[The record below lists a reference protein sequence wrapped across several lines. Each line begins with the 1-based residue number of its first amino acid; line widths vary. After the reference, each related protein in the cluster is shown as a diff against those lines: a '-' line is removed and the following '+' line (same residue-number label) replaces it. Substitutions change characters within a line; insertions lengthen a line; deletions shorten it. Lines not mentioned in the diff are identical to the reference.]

1 MSDWTRRKFIKTT
14 GAGIA
19 ASASPFIVATVGAR
33 VAPSERVRHA
43 VIGTGGQGRSHCR
56 GFADVKDCDLV
67 AICDVDPERRARA
80 AKGLPNSNKIAQYED
95 YRRIIDDKT
104 IDTISI
110 ATPDH
115 WHTPVALAAIVAGKH
130 VYVEKPCGHNIIEGH
145 LLTEAAKKFRKCVQH
160 GTQKR
165 SSSDV
170 KAAVQF
176 MREGGLG
183 KVRMAKAIN
192 HQLRGPIGRAP
203 ESDPP
208 PGVNYDLWLGP
219 APKHRFTK
227 NRWHYNWHWFW
238 DYGTGDMGNDG
249 IHQVD
254 IARWGLGVGFPNV
267 LTASGG
273 QLFYNDDHETPDTQ
287 IVTFEYDNCYLMYE
301 MRLWTRYK
309 LEGHDNGNIFYGDK
323 GRLEVGR
330 GGCVVKLIG
339 KEDKRIKGA
348 GGEGIM
354 QNFIHAVKADDPS
367 MLDAPIEE
375 GAISAA
381 LCHLGNITTRLG
393 PAGAGLKYD
402 PVKRSVPGNAEATA
416 LLGRKYRAG
425 YELAYTG

>member
-1 MSDWTRRKFIKTT
+1 MTDWTRRRFIKTA

-19 ASASPFIVATVGAR
+19 ASASPFIMTSGEAR

-43 VIGTGGQGRSHCR
+43 VIGAGGQGRSHCR
-56 GFADVKDCDLV
+56 GFADIKECELV
-67 AICDVDPERRARA
+67 AVCDVDPERRARA
-80 AKGLPNSNKIAQYED
+80 VKGLPNSNKIAQYQD
-95 YRRIIDDKT
+95 YRRIVDDKT

-130 VYVEKPCGHNIIEGH
+130 VYVEKPCSHNIIEGH
-145 LLTEAAKKFRKCVQH
+145 LLTDAAKKYRKCVQH

-192 HQLRGPIGRAP
+192 HQLRGPIGREP

-219 APKHRFTK
+219 APKRPFTK

-254 IARWGLGVGFPNV
+254 IARWGLGVGYPNV

-309 LEGHDNGNIFYGDK
+309 LEGHDNGDIFYGDK
-323 GRLEVGR
+323 GKLEVGR
-330 GGCVVKLIG
+330 GGCVVKLTG

-354 QNFIHAVKADDPS
+354 QNFIDAVKADDPS

-393 PAGAGLKYD
+393 CGQLKYD
-402 PVKRSVPGNAEATA
+402 PVKRIVPGNAEATA

>member
-1 MSDWTRRKFIKTT
+1 MKEWTRRRFIKTA
-14 GAGIA
+14 GAGIV
-19 ASASPFIVATVGAR
+19 ASASPFIVTGAR
-33 VAPSERVRHA
+33 AKAAPSGRVRHA
-43 VIGTGGQGRSHCR
+43 VIGLGGRGRGHCT
-56 GFADVKDCDLV
+56 GFAGIRDCDVV
-67 AICDVDPERRARA
+67 AVCEVDPGRRAKAVRE
-80 AKGLPNSNKIAQYED
+80 LPNSGKVAQYED
-95 YRRIIDDKT
+95 YRKIIDDKT

-110 ATPDH
+110 ATADH
-115 WHTPVALAAIVAGKH
+115 WHAPVALAGIVAGKH
-130 VYVEKPCGHNIIEGH
+130 VYVEKPCSHNVIEGH
-145 LLTEAAKKFRKCVQH
+145 LLTKAAREYRKCVQH
-160 GTQKR
+160 GTQSL

-219 APKHRFTK
+219 APKRPFTK

-254 IARWGLGVGFPNV
+254 VARWGLGVGFPNV

-273 QLFYNDDHETPDTQ
+273 QLFYDDDHETPDTQ
-287 IVTFEYDNCYLMYE
+287 VVTFEYDDCYLMYE
-301 MRLWTRYK
+301 MRLWTPYK
-309 LEGHDNGNIFYGDK
+309 LEGHNNGDVFYGDK
-323 GRLEVGR
+323 GTLEVGR
-330 GGCVVKLIG
+330 GGCVVKLVG
-339 KEDKRIKGA
+339 EEERRIKGS
-348 GGEGIM
+348 GGVGIM
-354 QNFIHAVKADDPS
+354 QNFIDAVRANDPS

-381 LCHLGNITTRLG
+381 LCHLGNIATRLG
-393 PAGAGLKYD
+393 CGQLRYD
-402 PVKRSVPGNAEATA
+402 PVKRIVPGNPKATA
-416 LLGRKYRAG
+416 LLSRRYRSG